1 MSEVPLQVPYGRGT
15 PVKFLMGEL
24 PPEGLQPH
32 AERHKGRRG
41 GGEGAHLGRH
51 VREHRARVLHDGHGL
66 LVGLDVV
73 LDVHGLQ
80 LLGRREVVNLVEG
93 GGFRVLFFLPVRF

>member
-1 MSEVPLQVPYGRGT
+1 MRNGKR
-15 PVKFLMGEL
+15 
-24 PPEGLQPH
+24 EG
-32 AERHKGRRG
+32 GG

-93 GGFRVLFFLPVRF
+93 EGFRVLFF